1 MHNAET
7 LDALFALLR
16 EMTLDRRKSDT
27 EKKRTVF
34 HRLEL
39 ITVTG
44 YSTSALILAVSL
56 GMDRNLSSAF
66 LAFVGFVSAAGAI
79 VFGVAF
85 VLIALAHQAWDL
97 WQSRKRPYENLF
109 ALLQIDL
116 QADTRYLIKLAAYD
130 KATLQY
136 ALLQYHHQW
145 NTIDS
150 RLSLLIGD
158 LRKVGF
164 FPAFAASAVSA
175 SMLLKNDSS
184 LWLWL
189 PLLVLATLQVLLF
202 PLHVN
207 RERPQQVAELLRFA
221 IEHATAS
228 PATATVAEITTSAA
242 VETTEVVLTAALPVP
257 PSTAATRPAT
267 ALPAAPSM
275 T

>member
-56 GMDRNLSSAF
+56 GIDRKLASPILTFMGITSAT
-66 LAFVGFVSAAGAI
+66 GAI

-85 VLIALAHQAWDL
+85 VVIALAHQAWDL

-136 ALLQYHHQW
+136 ALLQYHHHW

-257 PSTAATRPAT
+257 PSTAAMRPAT